1 MVWQRVAGNAE
12 SCLGVRGPVEIGC
25 LSLLAF
31 MRETRPFSMQVL
43 LGHFLWGV
51 GGAFFCVWPQQLT
64 S

>member
-31 MRETRPFSMQVL
+31 MRETPA
-43 LGHFLWGV
+43 FLY
-51 GGAFFCVWPQQLT
+51 A
-64 S
+64 SAA